1 MTKIISTKG
10 EAKGEITLP
19 VQFKEEVRP
28 DLIRRA
34 VLAIQS
40 HRMQPH
46 GVSEEAGNRHSVRF
60 SKRRR
65 EYRTTYGYGQSRTP
79 RKIMVR
85 QGSRFVTQG
94 AMSPNTVGG
103 RVAHPPRVEKVLE
116 EKINDKE
123 RKKAIR
129 SAIAATAIK
138 EFVEKRGHK
147 VDDIKELPIVVDSKI
162 EEIKKAKEVEDFLEK
177 IGLGD
182 EIERAKEK
190 KVRAGKGKMRGRR
203 YKKKVGPLFVVSKKC
218 DLLKA
223 ARNIAGADVY
233 IVKDLNAEVLSP
245 GAHPGRLVIWSEAAL
260 KEMEEK
266 NLFM

>member
-1 MTKIISTKG
+1 MTKVVSIKG
-10 EAKGEITLP
+10 EAKGEIKLP
-19 VQFKEEVRP
+19 KQFKEEVRP

-40 HRMQPH
+40 HKMQPY
-46 GVSEEAGNRHSVRF
+46 GTKEDAGNKYSSEF

-79 RKIMVR
+79 RKIMIR
-85 QGSRFVTQG
+85 QGSRFVTMG
-94 AMSPNTVGG
+94 ATAPHTVGG
-103 RVAHPPRVEKVLE
+103 RVAHPPKVEKVLA

-129 SAIAATAIK
+129 SAIAATAVK
-138 EFVEKRGHK
+138 ELVASRGHK
-147 VDDIKELPIVVDSKI
+147 IENIKELPIVVEEKI
-162 EEIKKAKEVEDFLEK
+162 EELKKAKEVKEFLEK
-177 IGLGD
+177 IGLKE

-203 YKKKVGPLFVVSKKC
+203 YKKKVGPLFVVSQKC

-223 ARNIAGADVY
+223 AKNIAGADVY
-233 IVKDLNAEVLSP
+233 VVKDLNAEVLAP
-245 GAHPGRLVIWSEAAL
+245 GTHPGRLVIWSEKAIKTL
-260 KEMEEK
+260 EDKR
-266 NLFM
+266 LFI

>member
-1 MTKIISTKG
+1 MTKVISIKG
-10 EAKGEITLP
+10 EAKGEVKLP

-34 VLAIQS
+34 VLALQS
-40 HRMQPH
+40 HKMQSH
-46 GVSEEAGNRHSVRF
+46 GISEDAGNKHSVRF

-65 EYRTTYGYGQSRTP
+65 EYRTTYGYGQARTP

-85 QGSRFVTQG
+85 QGSRFVTMG
-94 AMSPNTVGG
+94 ANAPNTVGG

-123 RKKAIR
+123 RRKAIR
-129 SAIAATAIK
+129 SAIAATAVK

-147 VDDIKELPIVVDSKI
+147 VGNVKELPIVFESKI
-162 EEIKKAKEVEDFLEK
+162 EELKKAKDVEDLLEK
-177 IGLGD
+177 VGLKD
-182 EIERAKEK
+182 EVERAKEK

-233 IVKDLNAEVLSP
+233 VVKDLNAEVLAP

-260 KEMEEK
+260 KEMGEK
-266 NLFM
+266 KLFM